1 MRDIIE
7 SLSLFKNLQS
17 SQIDKLY
24 SISTVQ
30 NYNKN
35 SILFYEKDRTD
46 RLMFLISGLAKAYK
60 IDKYNNEIFLY
71 FIEKDMLISQ
81 IDDLTKDSIVFFS
94 NISSIEDSSILSIDY
109 KLFKKNFLDSNIL
122 TLEFANRVLYQSNRM
137 RLLIDREFIF
147 NAVSKVAMM
156 LGDDL
161 NRFNRLKRHDIA
173 LILHIQPA
181 TLSRVLSRLKRDNI
195 ISIQQ
200 GIISIV
206 DREKLEKIYKS

>member
-1 MRDIIE
+1 MRNIIK
-7 SLSLFKNLQS
+7 SLSLFKGLDSN
-17 SQIDKLY
+17 QIDMLY

-30 NYNKN
+30 NYKKN

-46 RLMFLISGLAKAYK
+46 KLIFLIRGLAKAYK

-81 IDDLTKDSIVFFS
+81 IDNLTEDSMIFFS
-94 NISSIEDSSILSIDY
+94 NISSIEVSSILTIDY
-109 KLFKKNFLDSNIL
+109 KFFKKKFLNSNIL
-122 TLEFANRVLYQSNRM
+122 TLKFVNRVLYQSNKIK
-137 RLLIDREFIF
+137 LLIDREFIF
-147 NAVSKVAMM
+147 DAVSKVAMM

-195 ISIQQ
+195 ISIKQ
-200 GIISIV
+200 GIISIINR
-206 DREKLEKIYKS
+206 DRLEEIYKN

>member
-1 MRDIIE
+1 MRNIIR
-7 SLSLFKNLQS
+7 SLSLFKNLNS

-24 SISTVQ
+24 SISIVQ
-30 NYNKN
+30 NYSKN

-46 RLMFLISGLAKAYK
+46 RLIFLINGLAKAYK

-71 FIEKDMLISQ
+71 FIEKDMIISQ
-81 IDDLTKDSIVFFS
+81 IDDLTSDSMFFFS
-94 NISSIEDSSILSIDY
+94 NISSIETSSTLTINY

-147 NAVSKVAMM
+147 DAVSKVAMI

-181 TLSRVLSRLKRDNI
+181 TLSRVLSRLKRDSI
-195 ISIQQ
+195 ITIEQ
-200 GIISIV
+200 GIISIINR
-206 DREKLEKIYKS
+206 DKLEKIYKN

>member
-1 MRDIIE
+1 MRDIIK
-7 SLSLFKNLQS
+7 SLSIFKDLDS

-30 NYNKN
+30 NYSKN

-46 RLMFLISGLAKAYK
+46 RLIFLISGLAKAYK

-71 FIEKDMLISQ
+71 FIEKDMIISQ
-81 IDDLTKDSIVFFS
+81 IDNLTKDSMIFFS
-94 NISSIEDSSILSIDY
+94 NISSIETSSILTINY

-122 TLEFANRVLYQSNRM
+122 TLKFANRVLYQSNRM
-137 RLLIDREFIF
+137 RLLINREFIF
-147 NAVSKVAMM
+147 DAVSKVAMM

-161 NRFNRLKRHDIA
+161 HRFNRLKRHDIA

-181 TLSRVLSRLKRDNI
+181 TLSRVLSRLKRDSI
-195 ISIQQ
+195 ISIKQ
-200 GIISIV
+200 GVISIINR
-206 DREKLEKIYKS
+206 DKLEKIYKN

>member
-1 MRDIIE
+1 MRNIIK
-7 SLSLFKNLQS
+7 SLSLFNGLDS
-17 SQIDKLY
+17 SQIDILY

-30 NYNKN
+30 NYNKD
-35 SILFYEKDRTD
+35 SILFYEKDKTD
-46 RLMFLISGLAKAYK
+46 RLIFLINGLAKAYK

-81 IDDLTKDSIVFFS
+81 IDDLTKDNIVFFS
-94 NISSIEDSSILSIDY
+94 NISSIETSSILTIDY
-109 KLFKKNFLDSNIL
+109 KLFKKRFLDSNIL

-147 NAVSKVAMM
+147 DAVSKVSMM

-161 NRFNRLKRHDIA
+161 DRFNRLKRHDIA

-195 ISIQQ
+195 ISIKQ
-200 GIISIV
+200 GIISIINR
-206 DREKLEKIYKS
+206 DRLEEIYKS

>member
-1 MRDIIE
+1 MRDIIK

-109 KLFKKNFLDSNIL
+109 KLFKKNFLDPNIL